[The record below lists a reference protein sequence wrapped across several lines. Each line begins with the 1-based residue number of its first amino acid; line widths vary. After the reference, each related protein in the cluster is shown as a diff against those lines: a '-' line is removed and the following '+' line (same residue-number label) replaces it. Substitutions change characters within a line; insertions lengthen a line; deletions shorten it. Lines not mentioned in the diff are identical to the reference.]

1 MYIEKL
7 TIKKFR
13 SINHLDIIFNKGVN
27 IIIGENNAG
36 KTAIIDVLRI
46 CLSIGKQYRDIGI
59 RNDEDFFINTT
70 EISEILE
77 PIEFDLYFKIENPE
91 DGYYFP
97 SMLWQNPDNIEEQ
110 NLQMHFKY
118 ELINDNKGN
127 SKLKW
132 KIIGGQ
138 NSPITIE
145 DAQLIYYSYLEP
157 LRDAEKELKPYSN
170 NNKISSLFREMTKYN
185 KVVNGE
191 STKVTLNSDKKKSLS
206 QALEDVV
213 SNDDW
218 TSLIDT
224 GKGFINEH
232 LEKADIRKKESK
244 IHLKLLEYKYEN
256 IVKGLITRKPVYP
269 DELINGNPNQQKF
282 FDISQNGLGENNLI
296 LASAV
301 LGDLKNRSEEEIDQ
315 PHYFALL
322 IEEPEAH
329 LHPQRQN
336 TFFNY
341 LNSLQD
347 LGIQIFIT
355 SHSPTI
361 TAKSDLDNLL
371 ILQKDNNNQVKFFS
385 LRESLLTSKNKSYLR
400 KFLDVTKSQLFFSN
414 GTILVEGISEALLL
428 PVFAKMIGK
437 EYDLDKNGIEIV
449 NINGV
454 AFEPFANLYNSDDE
468 NKRLSAFCSLITDD
482 DRGFIKFNDFINEE
496 NNINKDDATSIF
508 KELKKLEIIDENNKV
523 NISNPTD
530 EFTFLDCETKKSF
543 IKGVLTN
550 RVNKI
555 SDRAE
560 NAKSLMKQ
568 NLRVEL
574 GFNTFEY
581 ELMVA
586 CESNSKLLLSI
597 YKLMHPKTDFI
608 SSTDLNEI
616 AKDLLKKLKSNKDKS
631 TFAENI
637 AYHLDIEKN
646 DREKF
651 IVPKYI
657 EKAIKWVV
665 DKKA

>member
-59 RNDEDFFINTT
+59 RNDEDFFIDTT
-70 EISEILE
+70 QISDILE
-77 PIEFDLYFKIENPE
+77 PIEFDLYFKIENPK

-97 SMLWQNPDNIEEQ
+97 SMLWQNPDNTEEQ

-118 ELINDNKGN
+118 ELVNDNKGN
-127 SKLKW
+127 PKLKW
-132 KIIGGQ
+132 KIWGGQ
-138 NSPITIE
+138 NIPINIE

-170 NNKISSLFREMTKYN
+170 NNKISSLFKEMTKYN
-185 KVVNGE
+185 KVVDGE
-191 STKVTLNSDKKKSLS
+191 STKVILNSDKKKALS

-244 IHLKLLEYKYEN
+244 VHLKLLEYKYEN

-269 DELINGNPNQQKF
+269 DELISENLNQQKY

-341 LNSLQD
+341 LNSLQN

-385 LRESLLTSKNKSYLR
+385 LRESSLTSKNKSYLR

-428 PVFAKMIGK
+428 PVFAKMMGQ

-454 AFEPFANLYNSDDE
+454 AFESFANLYNSDDE

-482 DRGFIKFNDFINEE
+482 DRGFIKLNDFINEE
-496 NNINKDDATSIF
+496 NNINKDEATSIF
-508 KELKKLEIIDENNKV
+508 KELKKIEIIDENNKV
-523 NISNPTD
+523 NISNPTN
-530 EFTFLDCETKKSF
+530 ELTFLDCETKKSF
-543 IKGVLTN
+543 IKGVL
-550 RVNKI
+550 VCKENKL

-560 NAKSLMKQ
+560 IAYSLMKE

-574 GFNTFEY
+574 GHNTFEY
-581 ELMVA
+581 ELMIA
-586 CESNSKLLLSI
+586 SEYNSKLLLNI

-608 SSTDLNEI
+608 ISTNLSEI

-631 TFAENI
+631 SFAENI
-637 AYHLDIEKN
+637 AYFLDRRKHRKEN
-646 DREKF
+646 F
-651 IVPKYI
+651 TVPKYI
-657 EKAIKWVV
+657 GRAIKWVV
-665 DKKA
+665 DKKI